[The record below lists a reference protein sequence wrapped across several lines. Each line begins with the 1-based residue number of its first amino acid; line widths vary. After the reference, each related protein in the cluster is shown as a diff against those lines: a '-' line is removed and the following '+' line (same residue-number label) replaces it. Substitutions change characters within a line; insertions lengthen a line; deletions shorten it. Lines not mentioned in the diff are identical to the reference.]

1 MKWVSME
8 RLRYVISKI
17 EARYALRSHSHAA
30 ATASAAG
37 FMSASDKSKLDSVAA
52 GANNYIHPV
61 SSGNKHIPA
70 GGSSGQILRWSA
82 DGVAVWGADNDT
94 TYLAATQTNDGLLS
108 ANDKKKLDE
117 MPISGIFGEE
127 F

>member
-1 MKWVSME
+1 MKWVSLE

-17 EARYALRSHSHAA
+17 EARYALRSHSHTA
-30 ATASAAG
+30 ATTSVAG
-37 FMSASDKSKLDSVAA
+37 FMSVEDKSKLDSVAT
-52 GANNYIHPV
+52 GANNYIHPT

-82 DGVAVWGADNDT
+82 DGTAAWGTDNNT
-94 TYLAATQTNDGLLS
+94 TYSAATQTSDGLLS
-108 ANDKKKLDE
+108 AGDKKKLDGL
-117 MPISGIFGEE
+117 PSSGIYGEE